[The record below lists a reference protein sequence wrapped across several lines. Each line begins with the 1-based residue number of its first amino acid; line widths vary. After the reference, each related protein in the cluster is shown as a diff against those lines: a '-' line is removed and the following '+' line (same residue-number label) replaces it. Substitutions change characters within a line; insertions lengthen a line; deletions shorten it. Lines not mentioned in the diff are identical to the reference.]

1 MRNYYQRKDSVILSR
16 GNEEFLPEVKPGDI
30 MIFNGSRFRL
40 EIRGQRRCK
49 DCPFY
54 APENFGNWQCGLP
67 RNIRNTWCSA
77 YPESSAT
84 IFVALDRDLEFAN
97 GKGIF

>member
-16 GNEEFLPEVKPGDI
+16 GNEEFRPAVNPGDI
-30 MIFNGSRFRL
+30 MVFNGSRFRL
-40 EIRGQRRCK
+40 EIRGLRRCK

-54 APENFGNWQCGLP
+54 APENFGNWQCSLP
-67 RNIRNTWCSA
+67 NKTRNDWCTA

-84 IFVALDRDLEFAN
+84 IFVALDRDLEFAD
-97 GKGIF
+97 GK

>member
-1 MRNYYQRKDSVILSR
+1 MRTYYQRENSVILSR
-16 GNEEFLPEVKPGDI
+16 ENEEFRPEVKPGDI
-30 MIFNGSRFRL
+30 MLFNGSRFRL

-54 APENFGNWQCGLP
+54 APENFGNWQCSLP
-67 RNIRNTWCSA
+67 NKTRNDWCTA

-84 IFVALDRDLEFAN
+84 IFVALDRDLDFAD
-97 GKGIF
+97 GK